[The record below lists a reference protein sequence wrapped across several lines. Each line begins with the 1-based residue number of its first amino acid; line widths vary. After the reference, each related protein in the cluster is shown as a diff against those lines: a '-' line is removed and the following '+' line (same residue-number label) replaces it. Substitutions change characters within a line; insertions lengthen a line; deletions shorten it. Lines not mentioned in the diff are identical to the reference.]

1 MEHWNNDVIS
11 NNTDSFTLHILQ
23 KDVIPCGPDSKKWL
37 IIVLEGHDHSYC
49 QNCFKQA
56 LPKFDFQPI
65 LTSIRVEKLV
75 NEILYKYQPD
85 IEGIHIVGPD
95 LSLQKYAINRFQNQI
110 KADSQLK
117 IQLHTCPADID
128 GTDDD
133 DNDNDTDNKKNQCL
147 TENLSKRELR
157 KRITIQLKNKY
168 RAGHL
173 QCVFPLF
180 KREYEETLLKLT
192 PSKLYTIHDI
202 ICFSYLE
209 NYAPVDSLYHDLTPE
224 QAGES
229 LNNLVHNVSLIH
241 TPLDVQNEDIDVEK
255 SKLYTDKTESHFK
268 GYSVTCR
275 RKLKKIF
282 EYVLDE
288 ESNKK
293 MFDKS
298 SEVIFTM
305 LDYNFILYLLSD
317 DAETN
322 INALVKGKYEEID
335 LEFRF
340 NLLHGLLRLEQLHGL
355 HFQKDKLSSLWK
367 SR

>member
-1 MEHWNNDVIS
+1 
-11 NNTDSFTLHILQ
+11 
-23 KDVIPCGPDSKKWL
+23 
-37 IIVLEGHDHSYC
+37 
-49 QNCFKQA
+49 
-56 LPKFDFQPI
+56 
-65 LTSIRVEKLV
+65 
-75 NEILYKYQPD
+75 
-85 IEGIHIVGPD
+85 
-95 LSLQKYAINRFQNQI
+95 
-110 KADSQLK
+110 
-117 IQLHTCPADID
+117 
-128 GTDDD
+128 
-133 DNDNDTDNKKNQCL
+133 
-147 TENLSKRELR
+147 
-157 KRITIQLKNKY
+157 LKNKY
-168 RAGHL
+168 RAGHI
-173 QCVFPLF
+173 QCDFLPL
-180 KREYEETLLKLT
+180 KHEYEETLLKLT

-298 SEVIFTM
+298 SKVIFTM

-317 DAETN
+317 DAEPN

-335 LEFRF
+335 LKFRV
-340 NLLHGLLRLEQLHGL
+340 NLLHGLYRLKQLHGL
-355 HFQKDKLSSLWK
+355 HIQKDKLASLWN